1 MNCAESF
8 DDVMRQDHI
17 HELCHR
23 MTMCDTRA
31 VRVQLCA
38 ELKREIDLLNAGR
51 LERLNQAL
59 ASVRY

>member
-1 MNCAESF
+1 MSSVDAAREA
-8 DDVMRQDHI
+8 HI

-23 MTMCDTRA
+23 MTMCDTRP